1 MVTNKTNRQTTRK
14 VDTGF
19 WKCLKIKAAEE
30 ECTIMELQRRM
41 AKANDIKLKEPTYKR
56 IANDTKRY
64 KFGF

>member
-1 MVTNKTNRQTTRK
+1 MVGNKTNRQTTRK
-14 VDTGF
+14 VDMGF

-41 AKANDIKLKEPTYKR
+41 AKANNIKLKEPKYKSR
-56 IANDTKRY
+56 GDSPGGF